1 VFPALFSLPPLE
13 APTDFSP
20 IEFKELRKQWRKA
33 KKEEEIIRT
42 HSSHSHNGHGPRRG
56 GLQHD
61 RISDSD
67 PHVYPVHRNGA
78 HHHHHPYHS
87 SHHSSHGSV
96 GLSASVSVSSLGQDG
111 RYSSIPIED
120 IRYPSDE
127 LDGMPRGHG
136 AENAFRRGS
145 HPDVRSQARYQG
157 NGHWHPNVSS
167 RVSHSH
173 YHLSSVHNSSH
184 LSLPGGLPTN
194 ADVSLNRLGP
204 DSTLLTPLPGYEPP
218 SLIQV
223 ESGLNIY
230 GGYGDDDSSRPD
242 TGHRSLYDDGRP
254 STGHGSLYDDRPS
267 TGHTSVYDD
276 RPGTGHGSLY
286 SDDRPGTGHRSLYD
300 DGRPGTG
307 HGSDRG
313 EFRRI

>member
-1 VFPALFSLPPLE
+1 MSVPSL
-13 APTDFSP
+13 A
-20 IEFKELRKQWRKA
+20 
-33 KKEEEIIRT
+33 
-42 HSSHSHNGHGPRRG
+42 
-56 GLQHD
+56 
-61 RISDSD
+61 
-67 PHVYPVHRNGA
+67 
-78 HHHHHPYHS
+78 
-87 SHHSSHGSV
+87 
-96 GLSASVSVSSLGQDG
+96 QDG

-120 IRYPSDE
+120 VRYPPDS
-127 LDGMPRGHG
+127 LDAIPRGHG

-145 HPDVRSQARYQG
+145 HPDMRSHTRYHG
-157 NGHWHPNVSS
+157 NGNGSWHPSLTSS
-167 RVSHSH
+167 RVSHSQ

-184 LSLPGGLPTN
+184 LGLSGGLPTN

-223 ESGLNIY
+223 ENGLNIY
-230 GGYGDDDSSRPD
+230 GGYGDDDSRPD

-254 STGHGSLYDDRPS
+254 GTGHGSLYDDRPSTGHTSAYDDRPS

-286 SDDRPGTGHRSLYD
+286 GDDRPGTGHRSLYD
-300 DGRPGTG
+300 EGRPGTG
-307 HGSDRG
+307 HGSERG